1 MLEIEEISE
10 RDLPPELIRRLQV
23 EELWA
28 RRIVLAE
35 WMNAERLRNFYQHR
49 AEMRPVSFPAVDVTW
64 KEAPAKPLASIV
76 PINAKRALV
85 PGG

>member
-1 MLEIEEISE
+1 MHEIEEMSE

-28 RRIVLAE
+28 RRNVLAD
-35 WMNAERLRNFYQHR
+35 WMNAERLRAFYQHR
-49 AEMRPVSFPAVDVTW
+49 AELRPASFPAVDVTW
-64 KEAPAKPLASIV
+64 KEALTRPVASIV
-76 PINAKRALV
+76 PINARRSLM